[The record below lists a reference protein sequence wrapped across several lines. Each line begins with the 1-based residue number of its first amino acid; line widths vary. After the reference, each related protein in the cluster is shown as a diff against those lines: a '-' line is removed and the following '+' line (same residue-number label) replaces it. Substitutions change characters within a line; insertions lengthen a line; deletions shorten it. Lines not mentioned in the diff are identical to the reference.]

1 MAVTTSNPGRHQE
14 WKRQVMVGDL
24 SPDFL
29 RVAPDQLQQQIL
41 YDAQTA
47 QILQAQQSGFSGFS
61 PGNIAGRLSIT
72 VAQGKLAKNY
82 GITKMDTYCRI
93 RIGHSVLE
101 TPTASN
107 GAKTPRWNKV
117 IHCYLPI
124 GVDSFHLEIY
134 DEKFLSMDDRIAWA
148 HIPLPETVLSGETVD
163 DWYTLSGKQGEDKE
177 GMINLVLSFQPT
189 PQQQQQQQPV
199 LYPAGQPVVMVPQ
212 AQPVFYP
219 VSGPVPA
226 TLPVTSP
233 HHDAGTRR
241 NQNILQQVPTGGV
254 GNPGVV
260 YGTMPHPPQYTA
272 VQPQGGA
279 PVYTTGQN
287 PPQQQQQ
294 PVQQGPMY
302 TEEDVK
308 QIKEMFPDVEEEVIK
323 SILESHRGNKDATIN
338 DLLSM

>member
-219 VSGPVPA
+219 VSGCA
-226 TLPVTSP
+226 
-233 HHDAGTRR
+233 RR
-241 NQNILQQVPTGGV
+241 YVVPT
-254 GNPGVV
+254 PL
-260 YGTMPHPPQYTA
+260 P
-272 VQPQGGA
+272 GGA

>member
-219 VSGPVPA
+219 VSG
-226 TLPVTSP
+226 
-233 HHDAGTRR
+233 
-241 NQNILQQVPTGGV
+241 GV

>member
-241 NQNILQQVPTGGV
+241 NQNILQQVPTGG
-254 GNPGVV
+254 
-260 YGTMPHPPQYTA
+260 
-272 VQPQGGA
+272 A

>member
-219 VSGPVPA
+219 VSG
-226 TLPVTSP
+226 
-233 HHDAGTRR
+233 
-241 NQNILQQVPTGGV
+241 
-254 GNPGVV
+254 
-260 YGTMPHPPQYTA
+260 
-272 VQPQGGA
+272 GA